1 MDARIFYK
9 LFTGTI
15 TVNSERLK
23 YALTIDYVA
32 PESFERRSFDAYDA
46 KFSAAN
52 SDGDIVDV
60 FTRHIDSRSGPRT
73 PEGIR
78 REMLRECQ
86 ENFD

>member
-1 MDARIFYK
+1 MNIFYQ
-9 LFTGTI
+9 LYTGTI

-23 YALTIDYVA
+23 YALTIDYVQ
-32 PESFERRSFDAYDA
+32 PEAFERRSFDVYDT

-52 SDGDIVDV
+52 SDGEIVDV
-60 FTRHIDSRSGPRT
+60 FTRTVDSRNGPRT